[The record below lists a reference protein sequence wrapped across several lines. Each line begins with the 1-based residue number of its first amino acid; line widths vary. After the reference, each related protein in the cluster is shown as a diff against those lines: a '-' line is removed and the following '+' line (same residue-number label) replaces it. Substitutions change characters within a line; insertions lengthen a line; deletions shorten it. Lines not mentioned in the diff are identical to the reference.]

1 MNTII
6 TAPHAWRFNETLSP
20 VSKKLIRHEIIV
32 DFSKYAACLIKR
44 HKLAQIRKAKDPNIL
59 ICADEWRKH
68 EKTYY

>member
-6 TAPHAWRFNETLSP
+6 AAPHAWRFNETLGP
-20 VSKKLIRHEIIV
+20 VSKKLNRYEMIV
-32 DFSKYAACLIKR
+32 DLSKSSAYLIKR

-68 EKTYY
+68 EKTY

>member
-20 VSKKLIRHEIIV
+20 VSKKLNRHEMIV
-32 DFSKYAACLIKR
+32 DFSKYAACLIKSY
-44 HKLAQIRKAKDPNIL
+44 KLAQLRKAKDPNIL